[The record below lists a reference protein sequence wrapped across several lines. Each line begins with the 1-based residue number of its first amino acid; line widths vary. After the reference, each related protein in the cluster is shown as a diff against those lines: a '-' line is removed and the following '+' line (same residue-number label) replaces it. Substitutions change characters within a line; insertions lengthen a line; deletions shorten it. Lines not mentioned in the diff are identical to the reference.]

1 MNREAVLAG
10 LLIAGTITAT
20 VSVVT
25 YVLCLMI
32 GSI

>member
-1 MNREAVLAG
+1 MNRESILVG
-10 LLIAGTITAT
+10 LLIAGIITTT